1 MVAQEVVKMLVWEKI
16 ADHTSMKSIDDV
28 ANWLTRYEIKACDIE
43 NVVGYV
49 GKGICCNKD
58 CSKCLYR
65 YLGIDLEIKGFIEIT
80 DENGQ
85 KQLMFGREFY
95 E

>member
-1 MVAQEVVKMLVWEKI
+1 MLVWQKI
-16 ADHTSMKSIDDV
+16 ASHTTLKTIDDV
-28 ANWLTRYEIKACDIE
+28 ANWLTKYEIKACDLE

-49 GKGICCNKD
+49 GKGVCCNKD
-58 CSKCLYR
+58 CNECLYR
-65 YLGIDLEIKGFIEIT
+65 YLSIDLEIKVFEEVT

-85 KQLMFGREFY
+85 KQLVFGGEFY